1 MPHRYISR
9 ICFHRTLQRRKIQ
22 SHQYADREKRARHDL
37 CHTGKDHAVFR
48 RGDEVGG
55 QLFPL
60 FLQLFQVFVDVGV
73 QSAAFQFVG
82 LCENRM
88 GRKELLDYIES
99 INKSLN
105 SKQ

>member
-1 MPHRYISR
+1 M
-9 ICFHRTLQRRKIQ
+9 FAIQ
-22 SHQYADREKRARHDL
+22 AFVDTFDIVQQFFPS
-37 CHTGKDHAVFR
+37 HAVFR

-82 LCENRM
+82 LCEDD
-88 GRKELLDYIES
+88 GKGYTVLAQPFRKLEVDGLGSQPAIYKIL
-99 INKSLN
+99 
-105 SKQ
+105 